1 MENLSYIR
9 DKQTQITEKIRSIYT
24 NDSERTP
31 AQDVDQSLYDNF
43 IDKTDRLICNQIQNL
58 SSDELR
64 KFKPEF
70 KDKKLSKLL
79 LNFKARNFP
88 ESLTES
94 EQEEWF
100 EIVQS
105 RVQNG
110 ENGYLSL
117 ENFYKSLEKL
127 KSTTPSKSNI
137 WMQLEEYAH
146 SFL

>member
-1 MENLSYIR
+1 MINWI
-9 DKQTQITEKIRSIYT
+9 
-24 NDSERTP
+24 
-31 AQDVDQSLYDNF
+31 
-43 IDKTDRLICNQIQNL
+43 QIQNL

-64 KFKPEF
+64 KFKPQF

-88 ESLTES
+88 ESLTEN

-110 ENGYLSL
+110 ENGHLSL
-117 ENFYKSLEKL
+117 ENFYKSLEKQ
-127 KSTTPSKSNI
+127 KISAPSKSDI
-137 WMQLEEYAH
+137 WIQLEEYAQ

>member
-1 MENLSYIR
+1 M
-9 DKQTQITEKIRSIYT
+9 
-24 NDSERTP
+24 
-31 AQDVDQSLYDNF
+31 
-43 IDKTDRLICNQIQNL
+43 
-58 SSDELR
+58 
-64 KFKPEF
+64 
-70 KDKKLSKLL
+70 SKLL

-88 ESLTES
+88 ESLTEN

>member
-1 MENLSYIR
+1 
-9 DKQTQITEKIRSIYT
+9 
-24 NDSERTP
+24 
-31 AQDVDQSLYDNF
+31 V
-43 IDKTDRLICNQIQNL
+43 ICNKIQNL
-58 SSDELR
+58 SSEELR
-64 KFKPEF
+64 KFQPEF

-88 ESLTES
+88 ESLTEN
-94 EQEEWF
+94 EREEWF

-127 KSTTPSKSNI
+127 KSSTPSKSNI